1 MRKNDPV
8 AALTQNREASE
19 RLDKLEA
26 AIAAQTELVN
36 ALLAKLSAPTVL
48 VEPAPEAPPR
58 VAAPAPGGPP
68 SAFMAYVNAQRGMRA
83 EPLPDD
89 PEAPALEAA
98 AEKLAA
104 MHPIDRQAFLD
115 GLRQKGRR
123 DDLRKEREQLGL
135 EPLTDDELDQ
145 LLGAGE

>member
-8 AALTQNREASE
+8 QTND

-36 ALLAKLSAPTVL
+36 ALLAKLSALAPVA
-48 VEPAPEAPPR
+48 PAPVAPPR

-145 LLGAGE
+145 LLGSSDA